1 MWVEIKK
8 VKGLKAAE
16 KWKNLFEDEGIPTR
30 ILPASGEAAER
41 ESATYLVLVPGDKEH
56 IIEEVLRK
64 L

>member
-8 VKGLKAAE
+8 VEGLKAAE
-16 KWKNLFEDEGIPTR
+16 KWKQLFEDEGVPTR
-30 ILPASGEAAER
+30 ILLASGEPSER
-41 ESATYLVLVPGDKEH
+41 EPTYLVLVPGDKEH

>member
-8 VKGLKAAE
+8 IEGLKEAE
-16 KWKNLFEDEGIPTR
+16 KWRNLFEDEGVPTR
-30 ILPASGEAAER
+30 ILPASGETAPR
-41 ESATYLVLVPGDKEH
+41 KSDTYLVLVPGDKEH